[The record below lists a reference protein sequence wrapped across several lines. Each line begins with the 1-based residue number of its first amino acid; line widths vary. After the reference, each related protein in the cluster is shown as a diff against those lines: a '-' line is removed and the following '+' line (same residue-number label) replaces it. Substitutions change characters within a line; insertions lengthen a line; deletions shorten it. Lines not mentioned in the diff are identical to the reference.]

1 MRIRSVRTA
10 TLPGNKA
17 KPVLKR
23 FGSRNGHKPSKSP
36 KSTNNI
42 SEIEQ
47 KETINFPNCQN
58 SLMTFDISFNE
69 NSKNQEEYDNNALYK
84 NYLTSKTRYNKLV
97 SEIAYVDNKI
107 KENTKL
113 IETLSN
119 SLSKLKEEKK
129 EKDATLLDLL
139 SNKESLEEMYKI
151 NIASLKSNFQYDPT
165 KLMVQTK
172 DIQNND
178 AAITSSTKNILDNN
192 NNIEITTKDIELSD
206 REQFLDQ
213 VTSFTEE
220 IAYKKDMDIKNR
232 LNQKLNVG
240 YQRFF
245 SEISSPVPLESS
257 KIVENFISKI
267 SIFIDNQNRGLYP
280 ECLIKSFLMQL
291 LKINKINVDIAE
303 ILKFLNKK
311 YKDNKNEMKEKI
323 NNLMKKDINLKNKK
337 LSFEINRD
345 ELKKFIDENRDKVK
359 SGKNKIIENGNKQ
372 SMSFIFDKHLQDD
385 LDFLNDANG
394 KKEEHPPKIKKF

>member
-1 MRIRSVRTA
+1 MKIKSVRTA
-10 TLPGNKA
+10 TLPGNTA
-17 KPVLKR
+17 KPGFKR
-23 FGSRNGHKPSKSP
+23 FGSRNNHKSSRSP
-36 KSTNNI
+36 KSNNNI

-58 SLMTFDISFNE
+58 SLMIFDISFNE
-69 NSKNQEEYDNNALYK
+69 TSKNQEEYDNNSLYK
-84 NYLTSKTRYNKLV
+84 KYLTSKTRYNKLV
-97 SEIAYVDNKI
+97 SEIEYVDNKI

-113 IETLSN
+113 IENLSN
-119 SLSKLKEEKK
+119 DLSKLKEEKK
-129 EKDATLLDLL
+129 EKDATLLNLL

-151 NIASLKSNFQYDPT
+151 NIASLKSNFKYDPT
-165 KLMVQTK
+165 KLMVQAK
-172 DIQNND
+172 DIQND
-178 AAITSSTKNILDNN
+178 PVIASSTKNILDNN
-192 NNIEITTKDIELSD
+192 KVEITTKDIELSD
-206 REQFLDQ
+206 REQFLNQ
-213 VTSFTEE
+213 VTSFTDE

-245 SEISSPVPLESS
+245 SEINSPVPIESS

-280 ECLIKSFLMQL
+280 ECLIKSFLIQL

-311 YKDNKNEMKEKI
+311 YKDNKNEIKEKI
-323 NNLMKKDINLKNKK
+323 DNLMKKDINLKNKK
-337 LSFEINRD
+337 ISFETNRD

-359 SGKNKIIENGNKQ
+359 SGKNEIIENGNKQ

-385 LDFLNDANG
+385 LDFLNEAKG
-394 KKEEHPPKIKKF
+394 KKEEHPPKI

>member
-1 MRIRSVRTA
+1 M
-10 TLPGNKA
+10 
-17 KPVLKR
+17 
-23 FGSRNGHKPSKSP
+23 
-36 KSTNNI
+36 
-42 SEIEQ
+42 
-47 KETINFPNCQN
+47 
-58 SLMTFDISFNE
+58 
-69 NSKNQEEYDNNALYK
+69 
-84 NYLTSKTRYNKLV
+84 V

-113 IETLSN
+113 IENLSN
-119 SLSKLKEEKK
+119 DLSKLKEEKK

-151 NIASLKSNFQYDPT
+151 NIASLKSNFKYDPT
-165 KLMVQTK
+165 KLMVQAK
-172 DIQNND
+172 DIQND
-178 AAITSSTKNILDNN
+178 PAIASSTKNILDNN
-192 NNIEITTKDIELSD
+192 KVEITTKDIELSD
-206 REQFLDQ
+206 KEQFLNQ

-245 SEISSPVPLESS
+245 SEINSPIPIESS

-311 YKDNKNEMKEKI
+311 YKDNKNEIKEKI
-323 NNLMKKDINLKNKK
+323 DNLMKKDINLKNKK

-359 SGKNKIIENGNKQ
+359 SGKNEIIENGNKQ

-385 LDFLNDANG
+385 LDFLNEAKG
-394 KKEEHPPKIKKF
+394 KKEEHPPKI

>member
-165 KLMVQTK
+165 KLMVQ
-172 DIQNND
+172 
-178 AAITSSTKNILDNN
+178 ANI
-192 NNIEITTKDIELSD
+192 
-206 REQFLDQ
+206 
-213 VTSFTEE
+213 
-220 IAYKKDMDIKNR
+220 
-232 LNQKLNVG
+232 
-240 YQRFF
+240 
-245 SEISSPVPLESS
+245 
-257 KIVENFISKI
+257 
-267 SIFIDNQNRGLYP
+267 YP
-280 ECLIKSFLMQL
+280 K
-291 LKINKINVDIAE
+291 
-303 ILKFLNKK
+303 
-311 YKDNKNEMKEKI
+311 
-323 NNLMKKDINLKNKK
+323 
-337 LSFEINRD
+337 
-345 ELKKFIDENRDKVK
+345 
-359 SGKNKIIENGNKQ
+359 
-372 SMSFIFDKHLQDD
+372 
-385 LDFLNDANG
+385 
-394 KKEEHPPKIKKF
+394 

>member
-1 MRIRSVRTA
+1 MKIRSGRTPN
-10 TLPGNKA
+10 LPRNTA
-17 KPVLKR
+17 KPGFKR
-23 FGSRNGHKPSKSP
+23 FGLRNNNKSSRSP
-36 KSTNNI
+36 KSKNNI

-58 SLMTFDISFNE
+58 SLMIFDISFNE
-69 NSKNQEEYDNNALYK
+69 ASKNQEEYDNNSLYK
-84 NYLTSKTRYNKLV
+84 KYLTSKTRYNKLV
-97 SEIAYVDNKI
+97 SEIEYVDNKI

-113 IETLSN
+113 IENLSN
-119 SLSKLKEEKK
+119 DLSKLKEEKK

-151 NIASLKSNFQYDPT
+151 NIASLKSNFKYDPT
-165 KLMVQTK
+165 KLMVQAK
-172 DIQNND
+172 DIQND
-178 AAITSSTKNILDNN
+178 PVIASSTKNILDNN
-192 NNIEITTKDIELSD
+192 KVEITTKDIELSD
-206 REQFLDQ
+206 REQFLNQ
-213 VTSFTEE
+213 VTSFTDE

-245 SEISSPVPLESS
+245 SEINSPVPIESS

-311 YKDNKNEMKEKI
+311 YKDNKNEIKEKI
-323 NNLMKKDINLKNKK
+323 DNLMKKDINLKNKK

-385 LDFLNDANG
+385 LDFLNEAKG
-394 KKEEHPPKIKKF
+394 KKEEHQAIIKKF